1 MFPPRDLISIVIPV
15 YNQEKFIGRCLKSI
29 QRQSYKALEI
39 IVVND
44 GSTDNSQQIIS
55 TIAKKDPRV
64 LLVNQANQ
72 GEALARKHGYEKATG
87 EWLMFVDHDD
97 MLPPRA
103 IESLY
108 GSILKTNADLVCGCA
123 LRKWGWITKRIGG
136 APQYMINRIIDQPEL
151 FERYY
156 VSFFGV
162 NLFPVTLWGKIY
174 RKSVIDNA
182 MTTVDLFITPHLNFG
197 GDEAFNLLLFPFLK
211 SVYSIK
217 ENVYLY
223 RWGGLTSGFNRH
235 LPDLMAFSDF
245 RISLLDNYHYRKG
258 YAPLFIEYVN
268 ILLSHLVQLI
278 EYKKMEEND
287 ILLWLDSELNNRY
300 LVSRMR
306 DFYQLNDTPI
316 PDKCKMAILTDTN
329 GLYSYAKH
337 LIEHNRNRILEKRV
351 FRFFTK

>member
-1 MFPPRDLISIVIPV
+1 MFSPQDLISIVIPV

-29 QRQSYKALEI
+29 LRQSYKALEI

-55 TIAKKDPRV
+55 TIAKKDSRLV
-64 LLVNQANQ
+64 LVNQVNQ

-97 MLPPRA
+97 MLPQRS

-108 GSILKTNADLVCGCA
+108 SSIRRTNVDLVCGCA
-123 LRKWGWITKRIGG
+123 LRRWGWITKRIGG
-136 APQYMINRIIDQPEL
+136 APQSMINRIIDQPEL

-174 RKSVIDNA
+174 RKCVVDEA
-182 MTTVDLFITPHLNFG
+182 MASVDLFTTPHLHFG

-217 ENVYLY
+217 NNVYLY

-235 LPDLMAFSDF
+235 LPELMDFSDF
-245 RISLLDNYHYRKG
+245 RIGLLDNYRYRKG
-258 YAPLFIEYVN
+258 YSPLFIEYVN

-278 EYKKMEEND
+278 EYKQMEEND
-287 ILLWLDSELNNRY
+287 ILFWLDSELNNRY

-306 DFYQLNDTPI
+306 DYYQLIETPI
-316 PDKCKMAILTDTN
+316 PDKCKMALLADTN

-337 LIEHNRNRILEKRV
+337 QIEQKRFRIIGKKV
-351 FRFFTK
+351 FRYFTK